1 LVTRFLWRL
10 GVFCVLSSPLWLLLI
25 VVLPRAEGFTPQL
38 WGVSVEQEAAGIDAL
53 GSIGSGLA
61 LMLIGTRPGWLGLLA
76 IAALLPVAI
85 PILVTHSMT
94 QPSTVA
100 LAVVGGV
107 LAGALSIDAWLR
119 RRRIDP
125 NQVRVGLGAAGT
137 QRAGIALLLLA
148 GLWVAAIR
156 VSLPYCLH
164 LLVGVKTAVGGA
176 MLLIWLGVLGIVWD
190 RLPQLRTPRD
200 RADLTDRLWAEATA
214 RIGSAPRPK
223 LAQPSIVDPA
233 HLADLVLPDRTLQQI
248 RALIRI
254 IAEPEAGRALG
265 IEPPIGAILDGPP
278 GTGKTLVA
286 RAIAGECGRRVLAFT
301 GSALSSKWVGESTER
316 ISDMFRQAREAAPC
330 VLVLD
335 ELDGIAPSRQGD
347 PTNSAAH
354 RDFAQRITEMLQQLE
369 GVGGSL
375 TGVFVIGATNHRD
388 AIDPAVRSRLGHHI
402 SIPLPD
408 EANRAELLRRHFPAT
423 TEVTPDEIARV
434 TQGMSGRDLREVCR
448 AAATVAVSEHSAA
461 VMRAHFDTALVQVRS
476 EPGAH
481 ATRAAEPSRIEPAT
495 FADLVLAEP
504 VMAELR
510 TFVRLLRDP
519 DRGRDL
525 GAEPPQGAVLYGPPG
540 TGKTLIARAVAGE
553 LGRPV
558 LAFSG
563 AALTSVVVSEG
574 AQLIRDMS
582 RQASEQAPCVLFI
595 DELDGITPSRR
606 SGPFG
611 LGASHDATQQI
622 NQFLQ
627 EMEGVGGGLRG
638 VCVIGAT
645 NHLDAID
652 GAVLS
657 RLSYHV
663 EIPLPDRQGR
673 IEILRRHF
681 GKRVAVTPDDL
692 ADLTNGLSGRD
703 LRELCKTAGMIAMG
717 KDAGAVTLDDFRLAR
732 QRVGH
737 SRTS

>member
-1 LVTRFLWRL
+1 VE
-10 GVFCVLSSPLWLLLI
+10 
-25 VVLPRAEGFTPQL
+25 RA
-38 WGVSVEQEAAGIDAL
+38 AAGIDVL
-53 GSIGSGLA
+53 GSIGIGLA
-61 LMLIGTRPGWLGLLA
+61 LMLIGARPGWLVGLA
-76 IAALLPVAI
+76 IAAVLPVAI
-85 PILVTHSMT
+85 PMLVTRGMT
-94 QPSTVA
+94 PSATVA
-100 LAVVGGV
+100 LSVVGGV
-107 LAGALSIDAWLR
+107 LAVALIIDAWFR
-119 RRRIDP
+119 RRGIDP
-125 NQVRVGLGAAGT
+125 DRVRLGLGAAGT
-137 QRAGIALLLLA
+137 QRAGIALLLFA
-148 GLWVAAIR
+148 GLWIAAIR
-156 VSLPYCLH
+156 VSVPYRLH
-164 LLVGVKTAVGGA
+164 LLVGAETAVWGA
-176 MLLIWLGVLGIVWD
+176 TWLVWLGVLGIVWD
-190 RLPQLRTPRD
+190 RLPRLRAPRD
-200 RADLTDRLWAEATA
+200 PAELTDRLWAETKAET
-214 RIGSAPRPK
+214 RSAPRPM
-223 LAQPSIVDPA
+223 LAQPSVVAPA

-248 RALIRI
+248 RALVRI

-265 IEPPIGAILDGPP
+265 IELPIGAILDGPP

-301 GSALSSKWVGESTER
+301 GAALSSKWVGESTER
-316 ISDMFRQAREAAPC
+316 IGDMFRQAREAAPC

-335 ELDGIAPSRQGD
+335 ELDGIAPARQGD

-369 GVGGSL
+369 GVSGTL
-375 TGVFVIGATNHRD
+375 TDVFVIGATNRLD
-388 AIDPAVRSRLGHHI
+388 AVDPAVRSRLGHHI

-408 EANRAELLRRHFPAT
+408 EAARAELLRRHFPAT
-423 TEVTPDEIARV
+423 TTVTPDEIARV

-448 AAATVAVSEHSAA
+448 TAATAAFSEYRGT
-461 VMRAHFDTALVQVRS
+461 VTRAHFETGLVQVRA

-481 ATRAAEPSRIEPAT
+481 ATRAAEPSHIAPAT

-519 DRGRDL
+519 DRGREL

-553 LGRPV
+553 LGRPA

-563 AALTSVVVSEG
+563 ASLTSVVVSEG
-574 AQLIRDMS
+574 VQLVRDMF
-582 RQASEQAPCVLFI
+582 RQASEQTPCVLFI

-606 SGPFG
+606 SDPFG
-611 LGASHDATQQI
+611 VGASHDATQQI

-627 EMEGVGGGLRG
+627 ELEGVGGGLRG
-638 VCVIGAT
+638 VCVIGVT
-645 NHLDAID
+645 NHLETID
-652 GAVLS
+652 DAVLS

-717 KDAGAVTLDDFRLAR
+717 KDAGAVTLDDFRRAR

-737 SRTS
+737 SRIS